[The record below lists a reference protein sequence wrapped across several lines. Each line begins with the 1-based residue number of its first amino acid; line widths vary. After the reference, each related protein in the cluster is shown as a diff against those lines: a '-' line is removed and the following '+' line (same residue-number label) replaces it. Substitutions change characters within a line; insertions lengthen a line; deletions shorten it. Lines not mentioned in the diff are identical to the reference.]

1 MAEGA
6 HQEDGVAAHALQQG
20 LLAHH
25 LQHAVGHQ
33 HLEIPAG
40 LPCQQNLWAA
50 SRPQPC
56 GLRPGCPEDSKLP
69 QTTHSEQ
76 GMEKLEFG
84 WELSNLW
91 FPQKS
96 EGEVLC

>member
-1 MAEGA
+1 MAKGA
-6 HQEDGVAAHALQQG
+6 HQEDGVAAHVLQQG

-40 LPCQQNLWAA
+40 LPRQQNLWAA
-50 SRPQPC
+50 SKA
-56 GLRPGCPEDSKLP
+56 EDSKLP

-76 GMEKLEFG
+76 GIY
-84 WELSNLW
+84 
-91 FPQKS
+91 
-96 EGEVLC
+96 GETRIRVGAQ